1 MLKPFYVDGHLF
13 NGEMLEQMKKNGLS
27 KANVLQR
34 IHYQKWTVEEAVS
47 TKRGEKRVP
56 RAPKPRRALV
66 NPANGPVKTYFL
78 SKAELDELHKRVGK
92 PGEHC
97 KDYGDNKQPI
107 ALRGAW
113 HG

>member
-47 TKRGEKRVP
+47 TKKGEKRTP
-56 RAPKPRRALV
+56 RPPKPRRPLV
-66 NPANGPVKTYFL
+66 NPANGPVKIYFL
-78 SKAELDELHKRVGK
+78 SETELVELHKRVGK

>member
-1 MLKPFYVDGHLF
+1 MIKPFTVDSHEISGDL
-13 NGEMLEQMKKNGLS
+13 LEQMEQNDLS
-27 KANVLQR
+27 QANVLQR
-34 IHYQKWTVEEAVS
+34 IHYQKWTVEEAVN
-47 TKRGEKRVP
+47 TKKGEKRAP
-56 RAPKPRRALV
+56 RPPKPRKPLV

-78 SKAELDELHKRVGK
+78 SETELEELHKRVGK

>member
-1 MLKPFYVDGHLF
+1 MLKLFTVDSHEISGDL
-13 NGEMLEQMKKNGLS
+13 LEQMEQNDLS
-27 KANVLQR
+27 QANVLQR
-34 IHYQKWTVEEAVS
+34 IHYQKWTVEEAVN
-47 TKRGEKRVP
+47 TKKGEKRAP
-56 RAPKPRRALV
+56 RAPKQRKALV

-78 SKAELDELHKRVGK
+78 SKTELEELHKRVGK

-97 KDYGDNKQPI
+97 KDYGSDKQPI

>member
-1 MLKPFYVDGHLF
+1 MLKPFTVDGHEISGDL
-13 NGEMLEQMKKNGLS
+13 LEKMEQNELS
-27 KANVLQR
+27 KANVQHR

-47 TKRGEKRVP
+47 TKRGEKRAP
-56 RAPKPRRALV
+56 RPPKPRKPLV

-78 SKAELDELHKRVGK
+78 SETELVELHKRVGK

>member
-1 MLKPFYVDGHLF
+1 MLKPFYVDGNLF

-34 IHYQKWTVEEAVS
+34 IHYQKWTVEEAAN
-47 TKRGEKRVP
+47 TKKGEKRAP
-56 RAPKPRRALV
+56 RPPKPRKPLV

-78 SKAELDELHKRVGK
+78 SEVELTELHKRVGK

>member
-1 MLKPFYVDGHLF
+1 MIKPFIVDGHEIK
-13 NGEMLEQMKKNGLS
+13 GELLEKMEQNGLG
-27 KANVLQR
+27 KANVQHR
-34 IHYQKWTVEEAVS
+34 IRLQKWTPEEAVS
-47 TKRGEKRVP
+47 VKKGEKRPP
-56 RAPKPRRALV
+56 RAPKPRKPLV

-78 SKAELDELHKRVGK
+78 SEAELEELHKRVGK

-97 KDYGDNKQPI
+97 KDYGDNRQPI